1 MRVMRR
7 LLYRRQALLG
17 CLALLV
23 SMIGCAS
30 LPQLPEPTERPP
42 VSGVG
47 QASPQIP
54 PTSHTLGPGD
64 VLRVTVYDNPDVSQE
79 VTIGPDGSFS
89 YPLIGRVQAAG
100 LPVQQLETLLAK
112 RFAEGYLVSPQV
124 GVTVTQHKS
133 QQIYVMGAVRT
144 PGAYPL
150 QRQTTLLEMLSA
162 AGGPTPEAGSEVIV
176 TRGSDTSGPA
186 TTSAAAAGQPLM
198 RVQLEQ
204 LLAGGVPQR
213 LSLQDGDVIY
223 VPLGAF
229 VYVSGEIQ
237 RPGRYRLE
245 RDTTIQKAVTLAG
258 GFTKF
263 AATKNMLVQ
272 RMVDGRRVDFQAG
285 PNDLLQAED
294 VLVVRPSLF

>member
-1 MRVMRR
+1 MG
-7 LLYRRQALLG
+7 Y
-17 CLALLV
+17 
-23 SMIGCAS
+23 
-30 LPQLPEPTERPP
+30 
-42 VSGVG
+42 
-47 QASPQIP
+47 
-54 PTSHTLGPGD
+54 TLGPGD
-64 VLRVTVYDNPDVSQE
+64 VLRVNVYDNPDVSQE

-89 YPLIGRVQAAG
+89 YPLIGRVQAAS
-100 LPVQQLETLLAK
+100 LLVQQLETLLAT

-133 QQIYVMGAVRT
+133 QQIYVMGAVKT

-162 AGGPTPEAGSEVIV
+162 AGGPTPDAGFEVIV
-176 TRGSDTSGPA
+176 TRAADTSGTAKTP
-186 TTSAAAAGQPLM
+186 AAGQPLM

-213 LSLQDGDVIY
+213 LTLHDGDVIY
-223 VPLGAF
+223 VPVGAF
-229 VYVSGEIQ
+229 VYITGEIQ

-272 RMVDGRRVDFQAG
+272 RMVDGQRVDFQAG

-294 VLVVRPSLF
+294 VVVVRPSLF

>member
-1 MRVMRR
+1 MQAIGR
-7 LLYRRQALLG
+7 LRQMHQALLG
-17 CLALLV
+17 CLALV
-23 SMIGCAS
+23 VGMIGCES
-30 LPQLPEPTERPP
+30 LPQLPGPTEHPS
-42 VSGVG
+42 VSGAG
-47 QASPQIP
+47 PETPQI
-54 PTSHTLGPGD
+54 SIKDYMLGPGD
-64 VLRVTVYDNPDVSQE
+64 ALRVNVYDNPDLSQE

-100 LPVQQLETLLAK
+100 LPVRELESLLTK
-112 RFAEGYLVSPQV
+112 RFADGYLVSPQV

-162 AGGPTPEAGSEVIV
+162 AGGPTPEAGFEVIV
-176 TRGSDTSGPA
+176 TRATDKSGTV
-186 TTSAAAAGQPLM
+186 TTAAAAGQPLM

-213 LSLQDGDVIY
+213 LTLQDGDVIY
-223 VPLGAF
+223 VPVGAF
-229 VYVSGEIQ
+229 VYVTGEIQ

-263 AATKNMLVQ
+263 AATKSMLVQ
-272 RMVDGRRVDFQAG
+272 RMVDGQRVDFQAG

-294 VLVVRPSLF
+294 VLVIRPSLF